1 MKNRDIY
8 FKDPTTLQIL
18 NEAVAKVSEISQES
32 EEVRARLVQTL
43 RFELET
49 FVCDGEYAKGM
60 VRILDAYLKGLNR
73 TEQQAVWVSGF
84 FGSGKSHF
92 VKVLRYLWEDFR
104 FEDGATARSLVH
116 LPSDIT
122 DLLTE
127 LSNRSK
133 PLGGLCA
140 AAGSLAQGDRGNIR
154 LAFIQLVLRAAG
166 LPENIAQAR
175 FILWLREN
183 HFDEPVIRFLA
194 AKGKSLAKEVASLN
208 LSTSLAEALV
218 SADPKFGTPANAQAT
233 IRNQFKYDNSPTIAD
248 VLDFVRR
255 IFGKGSQLPCTLIA
269 IDDIGPSVGGSIQ
282 RTAELLEIV
291 ERLLIEFENRILFV
305 GACTG
310 TPQLPLALQ
319 RLQSHFKVRVQLSDS
334 DVEEVI
340 RKTVLRKKPE
350 HEADI
355 RRCMESHHGELA
367 RHLQNSR
374 LALTPSDEAHFVADY
389 PLLPTRRRFW
399 QKILRNTDQSGT
411 KSQLRSQL
419 QIVFEAVRRTAED
432 GLGTVVPA
440 DFIYD
445 QIATDLLNSGQLEH
459 EYDETI
465 RKQRDGTPEGELR
478 FSLCALTF
486 LVGKLPQTAGSDE
499 GVRATVDTLIDL
511 LVGDLK
517 SDRTRLEQAVPIQLQ
532 KLVAGGELIRVGD
545 EYRVSKTQ
553 NLAKEN
559 RHLPLP

>member
-1 MKNRDIY
+1 
-8 FKDPTTLQIL
+8 
-18 NEAVAKVSEISQES
+18 
-32 EEVRARLVQTL
+32 
-43 RFELET
+43 
-49 FVCDGEYAKGM
+49 
-60 VRILDAYLKGLNR
+60 
-73 TEQQAVWVSGF
+73 
-84 FGSGKSHF
+84 
-92 VKVLRYLWEDFR
+92 
-104 FEDGATARSLVH
+104 
-116 LPSDIT
+116 
-122 DLLTE
+122 
-127 LSNRSK
+127 
-133 PLGGLCA
+133 
-140 AAGSLAQGDRGNIR
+140 
-154 LAFIQLVLRAAG
+154 
-166 LPENIAQAR
+166 
-175 FILWLREN
+175 
-183 HFDEPVIRFLA
+183 
-194 AKGKSLAKEVASLN
+194 
-208 LSTSLAEALV
+208 
-218 SADPKFGTPANAQAT
+218 
-233 IRNQFKYDNSPTIAD
+233 
-248 VLDFVRR
+248 
-255 IFGKGSQLPCTLIA
+255 
-269 IDDIGPSVGGSIQ
+269 
-282 RTAELLEIV
+282 
-291 ERLLIEFENRILFV
+291 
-305 GACTG
+305 
-310 TPQLPLALQ
+310 
-319 RLQSHFKVRVQLSDS
+319 
-334 DVEEVI
+334 
-340 RKTVLRKKPE
+340 
-350 HEADI
+350 
-355 RRCMESHHGELA
+355 MESHHGELA